1 MKTFLGKNHDFLRSQ
16 HNSGLFRQ
24 AQIVFLE
31 INQNLTF
38 CSVLDEPTYDD
49 LESSNVS
56 MCSGS
61 VNEIL
66 DQVRLITLKFNIF
79 SSMSIQA

>member
-1 MKTFLGKNHDFLRSQ
+1 MVIAFLHY
-16 HNSGLFRQ
+16 
-24 AQIVFLE
+24 
-31 INQNLTF
+31 
-38 CSVLDEPTYDD
+38 SVLDEPTYDD

-66 DQVRLITLKFNIF
+66 DQVR
-79 SSMSIQA
+79 

>member
-1 MKTFLGKNHDFLRSQ
+1 MKTFLGKIHDFWISQ
-16 HNSGLFRQ
+16 YNMILTLISNTFHQ

-31 INQNLTF
+31 INQNLNF

-66 DQVRLITLKFNIF
+66 DQVG
-79 SSMSIQA
+79 QAFKTQNFL

>member
-1 MKTFLGKNHDFLRSQ
+1 MCY
-16 HNSGLFRQ
+16 LFHHIQ
-24 AQIVFLE
+24 LLFLE
-31 INQNLTF
+31 INFNLTF
-38 CSVLDEPTYDD
+38 YSVLDEPTYDD

-66 DQVRLITLKFNIF
+66 DQVRQVFKTIF
-79 SSMSIQA
+79 SLV

>member
-1 MKTFLGKNHDFLRSQ
+1 MM
-16 HNSGLFRQ
+16 
-24 AQIVFLE
+24 IVFSLHY
-31 INQNLTF
+31 
-38 CSVLDEPTYDD
+38 SVLDEPTYDD

-66 DQVRLITLKFNIF
+66 DQVRQQILLEFGLP
-79 SSMSIQA
+79 

>member
-1 MKTFLGKNHDFLRSQ
+1 MKTFLGKIYDFWISQ
-16 HNSGLFRQ
+16 YNMILISNTFHQ

-31 INQNLTF
+31 INQNLNF

-66 DQVRLITLKFNIF
+66 DQVRQVFKTIF
-79 SSMSIQA
+79 SLV

>member
-1 MKTFLGKNHDFLRSQ
+1 MWYLNYINIF
-16 HNSGLFRQ
+16 
-24 AQIVFLE
+24 E
-31 INQNLTF
+31 INYNLTF

-66 DQVRLITLKFNIF
+66 DQVG
-79 SSMSIQA
+79 QAFKTQNFL

>member
-1 MKTFLGKNHDFLRSQ
+1 MISLYITFRIIAF
-16 HNSGLFRQ
+16 NSYCVSLH
-24 AQIVFLE
+24 
-31 INQNLTF
+31 

-66 DQVRLITLKFNIF
+66 DQVRQHLLLHFGLLFYEDQEN
-79 SSMSIQA
+79 

>member
-1 MKTFLGKNHDFLRSQ
+1 MKTFLGKIHDFWISQYNMISTKRSISILISNTF
-16 HNSGLFRQ
+16 HQ

-31 INQNLTF
+31 INQNLNF

-66 DQVRLITLKFNIF
+66 DQVRQFF
-79 SSMSIQA
+79 

>member
-1 MKTFLGKNHDFLRSQ
+1 MKTFLGKIHDFWISQ
-16 HNSGLFRQ
+16 YNMILTLISNTFHQ

-31 INQNLTF
+31 INQNLNF

-66 DQVRLITLKFNIF
+66 DQVG
-79 SSMSIQA
+79 QAFKTQYFL